1 MVKISEIQYGFQS
14 EKSTIHCSAYGCF
27 KKTQEFRKLL
37 HVVFVDLEKSPLL
50 FVIIIDYIEEGT
62 QWAMLFADNLVLCDP
77 D

>member
-1 MVKISEIQYGFQS
+1 MGSNRKNQR
-14 EKSTIHCSAYGCF
+14 STVLRTGASR
-27 KKTQEFRKLL
+27 KTQEFRKLL

-50 FVIIIDYIEEGT
+50 FVIIIDYIEEVT